1 MENLKAPF
9 SIVLKLV
16 MNGEIDPWN
25 VDIVELADKYIN
37 EIKNLDIPDF
47 KVASRIISTAVL
59 LLKMKAEA
67 LGLEKDDKR
76 KRKGRKRLLGI
87 KRYYTID
94 EIAHILK
101 EFATPPLQIKEKKN
115 KKRTSYKRRN
125 KNEKSKELPPLFKAT
140 LEEAIQFLKEEL
152 KDLEDILSF
161 EDLNYPDKIQ
171 SFVALLFLNNE
182 RFLNLYQEK
191 PFGEII
197 IEKIKF

>member
-67 LGLEKDDKR
+67 LGLEKDDKK
-76 KRKGRKRLLGI
+76 KRKGGKRLLGI

-125 KNEKSKELPPLFKAT
+125 KKEKSKELPPLFKAR
-140 LEEAIQFLKEEL
+140 IK
-152 KDLEDILSF
+152 
-161 EDLNYPDKIQ
+161 
-171 SFVALLFLNNE
+171 
-182 RFLNLYQEK
+182 RFRGYTI
-191 PFGEII
+191 F
-197 IEKIKF
+197 